1 MDKELGKAM
10 AKVVIAKGL
19 ASKYINI
26 NRILRD
32 VSNIEDAY
40 AEHNNNDAVASLL
53 SKATDNSNSK
63 LSTKVDTLELQ
74 MGRLIKAVNTLA
86 NP

>member
-53 SKATDNSNSK
+53 SKATDNNNSK